1 MQYFLYARKSTD
13 SEDRQMLSIEAQIQE
28 LRDFAR
34 QNKLSIVK
42 IFTESMSAKQPGRLV
57 FNQMLTELE
66 QGQAQGIIAWHPDR
80 IARNTYDG
88 GKVTYLI
95 DQGIIKD
102 LKFPNFYFDKTANG
116 KFNLSIAFS
125 QAQYFV
131 DGLRENVNRGIRQKI
146 RRGEFPGKAPYG
158 YINHHKTR
166 SIEPDPEHFNTM
178 KKLLERFA
186 DAEIDYKEMRDLM
199 YASGIKGA
207 RNERA
212 VSFSSLHNLL
222 TNPFYYGV
230 FKLRGELHEGSHKPM
245 ISKETFDKIQKR
257 IKINSRKTNHKKAR
271 QETNFF
277 FPNIASC
284 GDCGYSITF
293 EKHKSR
299 SRDELLKYYRCSDK
313 KPDYKCTQRKYLR
326 EEELGEQVK
335 SLITQV
341 AIPDDVVK
349 KLEQKSYE
357 WQAEDTNNSKV
368 ALQGLSSELDSIRK
382 KLENLLDLQLDG
394 EINLDEY
401 KAKKNNLVE
410 KKAELQHQIKEIQ
423 QDPYGSLEKELAFL
437 ESCNRAYHSLKNK
450 NYSEMNKLIQKFG
463 SNRKTTNQK
472 LEIQFIRPFDFL
484 SEFLLQTGYSSSHDE
499 PNLVKHCNHELNSK
513 DGLVKRD
520 SFAVCEPS
528 LGSYAWG

>member
-1 MQYFLYARKSTD
+1 
-13 SEDRQMLSIEAQIQE
+13 MLSIEAQIQE

-42 IFTESMSAKQPGRLV
+42 IFTESMSAKQPGRPV
-57 FNQMLTELE
+57 FNSMLTELE

-95 DQGIIKD
+95 DQGLIKD

-178 KKLLERFA
+178 KKLLEKFSEG
-186 DAEIDYKEMRDLM
+186 EINYKEMRELM
-199 YASGIKGA
+199 FASGIKGA

-212 VSFSSLHNLL
+212 VSFSTLHNLL

-245 ISKETFDKIQKR
+245 ISKETFERIQKR
-257 IKINSRKTNHKKAR
+257 IKSNSRKINHKKAR

-299 SRDELLKYYRCSDK
+299 SKDEMLKYYRCSDK
-313 KPDYKCTQRKYLR
+313 KLDYKCTQRKYLR
-326 EEELGEQVK
+326 EEELSEQVK
-335 SLITQV
+335 SFITQV

-357 WQAEDTNNSKV
+357 WNTEDTNNSKV
-368 ALQGLSSELDSIRK
+368 ALQGLSSEL
-382 KLENLLDLQLDG
+382 
-394 EINLDEY
+394 
-401 KAKKNNLVE
+401 V
-410 KKAELQHQIKEIQ
+410 
-423 QDPYGSLEKELAFL
+423 
-437 ESCNRAYHSLKNK
+437 
-450 NYSEMNKLIQKFG
+450 
-463 SNRKTTNQK
+463 
-472 LEIQFIRPFDFL
+472 
-484 SEFLLQTGYSSSHDE
+484 
-499 PNLVKHCNHELNSK
+499 
-513 DGLVKRD
+513 
-520 SFAVCEPS
+520 
-528 LGSYAWG
+528 